1 MSVRAG
7 TVNVMPRAEYELD
20 TDRLGILP
28 EPLDDL
34 VAEDDVREEVDITE
48 VFDADDPVTGAI
60 DLDAPASYRDRQRAL
75 TDRDREMLA
84 FERQWWRHPG
94 SKEQAIKERFG
105 MSPTRYYQ
113 VLNALLDVPAALAFD
128 PLVVGRLHRLREG
141 RSRTRRG

>member
-1 MSVRAG
+1 MA
-7 TVNVMPRAEYELD
+7 RAERELD
-20 TDRLGILP
+20 ITDLGVFA
-28 EPLDDL
+28 EPQDDEEF

-48 VFDADDPVTGAI
+48 VFDADDPVTGEI
-60 DLDAPASYRDRQRAL
+60 DLDAPAHYRDRERAL

-128 PLVVGRLHRLREG
+128 PLVVGRLQRLRT
-141 RSRTRRG
+141 SRRGARAGR

>member
-1 MSVRAG
+1 
-7 TVNVMPRAEYELD
+7 MPRAEYELD
-20 TDRLGILP
+20 STHLGVLP
-28 EPLDDL
+28 EPADDL

-60 DLDAPASYRDRQRAL
+60 DLDAPASYRDPERAL

-113 VLNALLDVPAALAFD
+113 VLNALLDLPAALAFD
-128 PLVVGRLHRLREG
+128 PLVVGRLQRLRE
-141 RSRTRRG
+141 SRGHASRR

>member
-1 MSVRAG
+1 MA
-7 TVNVMPRAEYELD
+7 RAERELD
-20 TDRLGILP
+20 ITDLGVFA
-28 EPLDDL
+28 EPQDDEEF

-48 VFDADDPVTGAI
+48 VFDADDPVTGEI
-60 DLDAPASYRDRQRAL
+60 DLDAPAHYRDRERAL

-128 PLVVGRLHRLREG
+128 PLVVGRLQRLRM
-141 RSRTRRG
+141 SRRGARAGR

>member
-1 MSVRAG
+1 
-7 TVNVMPRAEYELD
+7 MPRAKSDVDL
-20 TDRLGILP
+20 TDLGILP
-28 EPLDDL
+28 EPVDDL

-48 VFDADDPVTGAI
+48 VFDADDPITGAI
-60 DLDAPASYRDRQRAL
+60 DLDAPASYRDRQRPL
-75 TDRDREMLA
+75 TERDREMLA

-128 PLVVGRLHRLREG
+128 PLVVGRLHRLRET
-141 RSRTRRG
+141 RTRGR